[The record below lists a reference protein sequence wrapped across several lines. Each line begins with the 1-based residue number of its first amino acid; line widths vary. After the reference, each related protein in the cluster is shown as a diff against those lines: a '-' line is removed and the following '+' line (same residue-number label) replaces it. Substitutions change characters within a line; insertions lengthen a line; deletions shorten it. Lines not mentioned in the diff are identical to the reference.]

1 MRLSLSA
8 LALLVLPACADET
21 DPPFITGNL
30 ESATIADSSGPGTMT
45 TTSGLPTT
53 TGGGPTGE
61 PGTSSSGIDPSDPGT
76 STSSSSG
83 EPGTSSSSGEPGTST
98 SSSGEPGSSGSS
110 SSGGSHCEDGAKNED
125 ETDPDCGGS
134 CPACVLGGA
143 CLLDLDC
150 GSEWCDAGTC
160 AMPGCLLDG
169 DCDGF
174 DTACVE
180 ASCDPLTK
188 VCALA
193 PVNDGLACEDDG
205 DLCTAGGVCDKGG
218 CLNEQPVVCGGL
230 DNFCGTGQCQA
241 GTGTCVTVAKPG
253 SEGLACDDGFSCT
266 PNDSC
271 MTGLCGVGGPG
282 YVFFEDFSAPAPGW
296 ELGPT
301 WAIGAAAPSILGYN
315 GADPAAD
322 HSPGPDEMLA
332 GVVIGGLLA
341 KGEQVKTCLSSPQ
354 IAVQGKGPLWLTFW
368 RHLHTDFFPFVV
380 HTVEAF
386 DGQDWQELDI
396 GYANPGI
403 EDLAWTLL
411 EYDISAYAGPKLRV
425 RVCYSHT
432 AEALAHAG
440 WSLDDL
446 TVGPYSCTPT
456 E

>member
-1 MRLSLSA
+1 MRLSRSV
-8 LALLVLPACADET
+8 LALLILPACATET
-21 DPPFITGNL
+21 DQPFITGNL
-30 ESATIADSSGPGTMT
+30 ASASTTGSSGASTAT
-45 TTSGLPTT
+45 STSGLPTT
-53 TGGGPTGE
+53 TGDGPTGE

-83 EPGTSSSSGEPGTST
+83 EPGTGGT
-98 SSSGEPGSSGSS
+98 SSSGEPGSSGS

-125 ETDPDCGGS
+125 ETDLDCGGS
-134 CPACVLGGA
+134 CPACVLGAA
-143 CLLDLDC
+143 CLLDFDC

-160 AMPGCLLDG
+160 AVPGCLLDG

-174 DTACVE
+174 DTACIE
-180 ASCDPLTK
+180 STCDPLTK
-188 VCALA
+188 TCALA
-193 PVNDGLACEDDG
+193 PVNDGLACEGDG

-230 DNFCGTGQCQA
+230 DNFCGTGECDP
-241 GTGTCVTVAKPG
+241 GTGGCVAVAKPG

-271 MTGLCGVGGPG
+271 ASGLCGAGGPG
-282 YVFFEDFSAPAPGW
+282 YLFFEDFSAPAPGW
-296 ELGPT
+296 ELGAT
-301 WAIGAAAPSILGYN
+301 WAIGAAAPSIAGYN
-315 GADPAAD
+315 GADPDAD

-341 KGEQVKTCLSSPQ
+341 KGEQPKTCLSSPE
-354 IAVQGKGPLWLTFW
+354 IAVPGEGPLWLTFW

-386 DGQDWQELDI
+386 DGQDWQELEI

-403 EDLAWTLL
+403 EDLAWTFL
-411 EYDISAYAGPKLRV
+411 EYDISGYAGPKLRV

-432 AEALAHAG
+432 PEALAHAG